1 MIGTVKVDFTVIPDF
16 SPDTLIIGDMS
27 VWAVAEDKQASILIT
42 PPGSTKAISNSFM
55 KHKLNIFNSENLGI
69 TCLTTDD
76 QHNYINLS
84 DGIWTINLQSSLEGL
99 EKTRYYLKA
108 DQFRM
113 DLDKI
118 YIRAG
123 LEYSKGSK
131 KFREDLQDIEFLART
146 AAAHTRNGDFYKADR
161 NFSEAKRLL
170 DKYQTSNKYL

>member
-1 MIGTVKVDFTVIPDF
+1 MIGIVKVDFTVIPDF
-16 SPDTLIIGDMS
+16 SPDTLIVGDMS
-27 VWAVAEDKQASILIT
+27 VWAVAENKQASIHIT
-42 PPGSTKAISNSFM
+42 SPGSTKVISNVFM

-69 TCLTTDD
+69 SCITADG
-76 QHNYINLS
+76 QNNHVKLS
-84 DGIWTINLQSSLEGL
+84 DGIWKINLQSSLEGL

-123 LEYSKGSK
+123 LEYSKSTK

-146 AAAHTRNGDFYKADR
+146 AEAHTRNGDFYKADR